1 MTRDESKK
9 FVAQQVLFG
18 LSRSHYVNYI
28 GPRIGITPFEW
39 QMNVLNSSH
48 KRKHINGTRQCGKS
62 TIVSSIP
69 CHTAKY
75 FPKSLS
81 IILAPTEKQ
90 ATEDILKVKDFIAA
104 DPSYPEIKRDSQ
116 DEIALENKSRII
128 IIPATEKSARGYSMP
143 RVIILDEASRIPDI
157 VYKSG
162 VIPMLTN
169 NPECEVLEISTPNGK
184 QGFFYDSSSSKW
196 YERYEIRSPWQV
208 DPGDSFNLI
217 EYMTEDEYREMMAAR
232 GIQSWFSPRHFNLNE
247 QLENLEK
254 MGMMQYRQEYCCE
267 FVEQEDMVFS
277 YEDLDRAFG
286 RDNRIAGLDA
296 DLMDFGTAPI
306 TGLEEMLA

>member
-1 MTRDESKK
+1 MTREESKK

-18 LSRSHYVNYI
+18 LSRAHYVNYI

-39 QMNVLNSSH
+39 QMQVLRSNH
-48 KRKHINGTRQCGKS
+48 KRKHILGSRQSGKS

-116 DEIALENKSRII
+116 DEIALANKSRII

-143 RVIILDEASRIPDI
+143 RVIILDESSRIPDM

-162 VIPMLTN
+162 VRPMLTN

-184 QGFFYDSSSSKW
+184 QGFFYESASSKR

-208 DPGDSFNLI
+208 DPGDSFNLF
-217 EYMTEDEYREMMAAR
+217 EYMKEEEYRKMMNER
-232 GIQSWFSPRHFNLNE
+232 GVQAWFSPRHFNLDE

-254 MGMMQYRQEYCCE
+254 MGMMQYQQEYCCE

-277 YEDLDRAFG
+277 YDDLERTFG
-286 RDNRIAGLDA
+286 RDNRVSGLNA
-296 DLMDFGTAPI
+296 DLMDFGKAA
-306 TGLEEMLA
+306 GLEGMYQ